1 MAIPPSD
8 AAMYRDHDGV
18 QRLGART
25 YWFQR
30 APEVTCPAGH
40 RLHVSTHSLVE
51 FTTRCRYTDA
61 RDRSRTCGR
70 CIYVVTEW
78 ATSNGSIFN
87 LIVEVT
93 EDEIRVMRRLAMAE
107 KFTFLGLSP
116 TGPHAAQTR

>member
-1 MAIPPSD
+1 MPVPPQLD
-8 AAMYRDHDGV
+8 AGTYRDAQGV

-40 RLHVSTHSLVE
+40 RMHVSTHSLVE
-51 FTTRCRYTDA
+51 FTTRCRF
-61 RDRSRTCGR
+61 SKCGR
-70 CIYVVTEW
+70 WVYVVTEW

-116 TGPHAAQTR
+116 TGPHAAKTR